1 MRLLRDSIPGI
12 FHRAR
17 LMRGWTPEELAAHAG
32 TWPSTIDRLEAGRH
46 LDTKVLIGV
55 AGALG
60 VEAIELAMLEQ
71 VHSWES

>member
-1 MRLLRDSIPGI
+1 MRLLHDAVPGV

-32 TWPSTIDRLEAGRH
+32 TWPSMIDQLEAGRH
-46 LDTKVLIGV
+46 SDTNVLIEV

-60 VEAIELAMLEQ
+60 VEAIELAMIEQ
-71 VHSWES
+71 VHRWES